1 MKRVLPGLLIA
12 SACFL
17 NCTVSKPVIDNSEQ
31 FSNHLQPYRIFSIGY
46 WQHGYSVITLIDARH
61 DYFTIK
67 TIRNDSL
74 KIGDNYQA
82 RL

>member
-1 MKRVLPGLLIA
+1 MKRVLPVLLVA
-12 SACFL
+12 STCFFG
-17 NCTVSKPVIDNSEQ
+17 CATSKPAIDNSEQ

-61 DYFTIK
+61 DYFIIK
-67 TIRNDSL
+67 AIRNDSL